1 MEAITEYGILTN
13 IRFQNIETG
22 FLIGSFQQNNSSFVA
37 LGQILR
43 PEIGSE
49 FKLFGRW
56 IHDQK
61 YGRQFK
67 FQTHEIVIPKDVDG
81 IFRYIVRVCRFVG
94 PKVGRTIVD
103 TYDIETLDILR
114 EDPERVASD
123 IKGITITRAKEIQ
136 HHIVQNQEL
145 EGALVELEK
154 LIGGAGLRQ
163 SLPMDL
169 VQKWGGDAVAMLK
182 ENPYRLIE
190 FSQIGFPSADRVAVD
205 RFKIEPASVFR
216 QQAAVIHALRE
227 KTHGDGHV
235 WIDVKKLT
243 QDVNK
248 MIRCDPGDGLA
259 RAIEKGAVVAEGG
272 LVALAAMARNEKY
285 IAEKVKELLK

>member
-1 MEAITEYGILTN
+1 MGAETEQGILTN

-22 FLIGSFQQNNSSFVA
+22 FLIGSFQHNRISFIA

-43 PEIGSE
+43 PEIGLE
-49 FKLFGRW
+49 IKLFGKW
-56 IHDQK
+56 VNDQK

-67 FQTHEIVIPKDVDG
+67 FSTHEIVIPKDVDG

-94 PKVGRTIVD
+94 PKTGRTLVE
-103 TYDIETLDILR
+103 TYGAETLDALR
-114 EDPERVASD
+114 DKPNQVARD

-136 HHIVQNQEL
+136 AHIVKNQEI

-182 ENPYRLIE
+182 ENPYRLI
-190 FSQIGFPSADRVAVD
+190 QMKQVGFPSADRLAVD
-205 RFKIEPASVFR
+205 RFKVKPQSVFR
-216 QQAAVIHALRE
+216 QQAAVIYAIRE
-227 KTHGDGHV
+227 KTHGEGHV
-235 WIDVKKLT
+235 WIEVAELVKEVKS
-243 QDVNK
+243 
-248 MIRCDPGDGLA
+248 MIRCDPGEGLA
-259 RAIEKGAVVAEGG
+259 RAIDKGAVVREDEC
-272 LVALAAMARNEKY
+272 VALKAMARDEAY
-285 IAEKVKELLK
+285 IAEKIKELLR